1 MRKTSRFSGFILAAM
16 LAVAPAGLI
25 AQTSAKKTSKSTTVK
40 ASDVQELREAL
51 AAQQEQMAQQR
62 AQMDQLKAQLQ
73 QLIDANQQA
82 NAAAQKG
89 QTTAA
94 DAAAAAAQA
103 QQNAAEAQS
112 LADQA
117 ASNAVEAKTALALVN
132 TNAKETDKKVSALSD
147 VLGRFR
153 FSGDVRVRGESLFQD
168 CPTCADRNRGRV
180 RARFG
185 FDSKI
190 NEDFSAG
197 VFIATGSMADLT
209 SANQSFTNFFERK
222 TIGLD
227 RAFVTY
233 NPVAHP
239 WISLTG
245 GKWAYTW
252 TRTSLT
258 FDPDIN
264 PEGFNQKFSWNLKNS
279 VVKSV
284 SIGAMELLFNEV
296 SASTDSYA
304 LGGHASAKLQFGPWT
319 ATPQFFLMKWDNPSA
334 ILQASA
340 FAVQATKGTDSN
352 GDTINLPGEGP
363 GCASGSAGSGKLPAT
378 PPCALASN
386 GMTNA
391 VFTDPVTGLPKLL
404 SGYFYTDYLLS
415 NEFKT
420 GIKNFPINL
429 ILEFQDNLDA
439 ADHPLDTKG
448 NVISDLG
455 SQNKGYLA
463 DISIGQT
470 KNRNDLQFGYGFWRQ
485 GQDAILATFSESE
498 QRASTNI
505 IEHHIYANWKI
516 RNNTLASFNWWR
528 GRTLNSNLQN
538 NAAIVQKVITT
549 PGDVEPYLNRYQFDL
564 IYTF

>member
-1 MRKTSRFSGFILAAM
+1 M
-16 LAVAPAGLI
+16 LTVAPAGMI
-25 AQTSAKKTSKSTTVK
+25 AQTSAKKASKSTTVK
-40 ASDVQELREAL
+40 ASDVQQLREAL

-103 QQNAAEAQS
+103 QQNAAEAQR

-190 NEDFSAG
+190 NEDFMAG
-197 VFIATGSMADLT
+197 VYIATGSLADLT
-209 SANQSFTNFFERK
+209 SANETFTNFFERK

-227 RAFVTY
+227 RAFISY

-239 WISLTG
+239 WMSLTG

-264 PEGFNQKFSWNLKNS
+264 PEGFSEKFSWNLKNS
-279 VVKSV
+279 VVKNFSV
-284 SIGAMELLFNEV
+284 GAIQLLYGE
-296 SASTDSYA
+296 ASTGTDSYA
-304 LGGHASAKLQFGPWT
+304 LGGQVSAKLQYGPWT

-340 FAVQATKGTDSN
+340 FAAQATKGVDSG

-363 GCASGSAGSGKLPAT
+363 GCASGSAGPGIKLPAT

-391 VFTDPVTGLPKLL
+391 VFTDPATGLPRLL
-404 SGYFYTDYLLS
+404 SGYFYTDYLLT

-420 GIKNFPINL
+420 GIKNYPINL
-429 ILEFQDNLDA
+429 ILEFQNNLDA
-439 ADHPLDTKG
+439 SDHPLDTKG
-448 NVISDLG
+448 KVIPGLG
-455 SQNKGYLA
+455 SQGKGYLA
-463 DISIGQT
+463 DVSIGQT
-470 KNRNDLQFGYGFWRQ
+470 KNKNDLQFGYGFWRQ

-505 IEHHIYANWKI
+505 IEHRIYANWKI

>member
-1 MRKTSRFSGFILAAM
+1 MAFQFQTAQKRHSKGPRRRGENRREQMRKTSRFSGFILAAM
-16 LAVAPAGLI
+16 LTVAPAGMI
-25 AQTSAKKTSKSTTVK
+25 AQTSAKKASKSTTVK
-40 ASDVQELREAL
+40 ASDVQQLREAL

-103 QQNAAEAQS
+103 QQNAAEAQR

-190 NEDFSAG
+190 NEDFMAG
-197 VFIATGSMADLT
+197 VYIATGSLADLT
-209 SANQSFTNFFERK
+209 SANETFTNFFERK

-227 RAFVTY
+227 RAFISY

-239 WISLTG
+239 WMSLTG

-264 PEGFNQKFSWNLKNS
+264 PEGFSEKFSWNLKNS
-279 VVKSV
+279 VVKNFSV
-284 SIGAMELLFNEV
+284 G
-296 SASTDSYA
+296 
-304 LGGHASAKLQFGPWT
+304 
-319 ATPQFFLMKWDNPSA
+319 
-334 ILQASA
+334 
-340 FAVQATKGTDSN
+340 
-352 GDTINLPGEGP
+352 
-363 GCASGSAGSGKLPAT
+363 
-378 PPCALASN
+378 
-386 GMTNA
+386 
-391 VFTDPVTGLPKLL
+391 
-404 SGYFYTDYLLS
+404 
-415 NEFKT
+415 
-420 GIKNFPINL
+420 
-429 ILEFQDNLDA
+429 
-439 ADHPLDTKG
+439 
-448 NVISDLG
+448 
-455 SQNKGYLA
+455 
-463 DISIGQT
+463 
-470 KNRNDLQFGYGFWRQ
+470 
-485 GQDAILATFSESE
+485 
-498 QRASTNI
+498 
-505 IEHHIYANWKI
+505 
-516 RNNTLASFNWWR
+516 
-528 GRTLNSNLQN
+528 
-538 NAAIVQKVITT
+538 
-549 PGDVEPYLNRYQFDL
+549 
-564 IYTF
+564 